1 MGPSVPGPRWH
12 AHLRGNEGHVRKR
25 KQRLGQKEEEA
36 QPRAQ
41 RVEQRT
47 SRWLPASDHH
57 IRQRRSHPCGQRGEQ
72 FQVCWKQ
79 EPSCQLYTGT
89 LMPHRQETGHVATSD
104 TPGLPWEGRGVD
116 VEPATGRIHRETR
129 VTQGTSQRT
138 SSLRVK
144 LPGCP
149 PPWGPEGQPPASPTE
164 VPSTAPLARVT
175 PDRLGDLQGRRPH
188 DPCKGSREGGGTR
201 VIAHPDTHRGRR

>member
-1 MGPSVPGPRWH
+1 MSGFLSDPKSGRVAQSELGHCMSPHPPDPPPP
-12 AHLRGNEGHVRKR
+12 AFFLRE
-25 KQRLGQKEEEA
+25 LCSSLS
-36 QPRAQ
+36 P
-41 RVEQRT
+41 
-47 SRWLPASDHH
+47 RWLPASDHH

-129 VTQGTSQRT
+129 VTHGE
-138 SSLRVK
+138 SL
-144 LPGCP
+144 
-149 PPWGPEGQPPASPTE
+149 GPHPPASSCVLHSAADRPHVPAAATSPTSHVWWRE
-164 VPSTAPLARVT
+164 SIPPLA
-175 PDRLGDLQGRRPH
+175 
-188 DPCKGSREGGGTR
+188 CESRCSHLRAPGAPQR
-201 VIAHPDTHRGRR
+201 HRCR

>member
-1 MGPSVPGPRWH
+1 MSGFLSDPKSGRVAQSELGHCMSPHPPDPPPP
-12 AHLRGNEGHVRKR
+12 AFFLRE
-25 KQRLGQKEEEA
+25 LCSSLS
-36 QPRAQ
+36 P
-41 RVEQRT
+41 
-47 SRWLPASDHH
+47 RWLPASDHH

-129 VTQGTSQRT
+129 VTHGTTQRT

-149 PPWGPEGQPPASPTE
+149 PPWGPDGQPPASPTE